1 MTTTSSI
8 ARTTSRGRRF
18 RSIIGGALAAVA
30 LTGVM
35 LAASPAPAAQ
45 AATAY
50 GQITVCW
57 STGGYAYTGNVTA
70 SKHNGSSWITTS
82 TLRNASNGCRT
93 WTTAGNTWFYFKA
106 YQDSRVWT
114 GTSWRGPVFTGQTQA
129 IWSTPGYNTTVY
141 ATAYQ
146 YNY

>member
-1 MTTTSSI
+1 MSITSSTPT
-8 ARTTSRGRRF
+8 RTRRL
-18 RSIIGGALAAVA
+18 RNLLGSAVAVVA
-30 LTGVM
+30 LTGTL

-57 STGGYAYTGNVTA
+57 TTGGYAYTGNVTA
-70 SKHNGSSWITTS
+70 AKYNGSSWVTTS
-82 TLRNASNGCRT
+82 TLKNLSNGCRT

-114 GTSWRGPVFTGQTQA
+114 GTAWRGPIFSGQTQA

-141 ATAYQ
+141 ATANQ